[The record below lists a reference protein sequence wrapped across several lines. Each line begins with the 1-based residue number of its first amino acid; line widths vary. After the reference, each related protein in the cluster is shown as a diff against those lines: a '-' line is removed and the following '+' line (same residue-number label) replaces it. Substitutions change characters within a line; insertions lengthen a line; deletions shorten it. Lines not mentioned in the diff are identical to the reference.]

1 MNKGELAQKLKV
13 FFESK
18 WYAITVAA
26 LILLGHSTFYVGD
39 SLLFGGYQGYL
50 FGVPMAISL
59 CIACFVCTDAR
70 FIVMPAISILC
81 LMTAEHSPN
90 LPYFSDFYLKPQHFF
105 TIFGMVAVFV
115 GCLVWF
121 IIRNRHTVNA
131 VTWRGSI
138 FSGLVAFAIALS
150 FNGIFSRYYTIGDT
164 VFGFLFSALI
174 LLLYIF
180 FALYVKFDRS
190 AFEHFM
196 TCVLA
201 LGLLVSAEVF
211 WAYLTGGVRFE
222 NGSVVKESVLL
233 GWGIWTA
240 IGGMLIF
247 TLPAAFYFA
256 HSHRHPWIYWLL
268 GATIL
273 LATFLSQSRGALLF
287 GGISAILSVL
297 VLCFSGKNKRFNRMF
312 AVAICAVGVLGFVL
326 LFDKLTAVLQ
336 NYLTYG
342 FSDNG
347 RYEKWLTG
355 WHNFLSSPVFGA
367 GFYGNFSYSDFDK
380 GVYPYF
386 YHNTL
391 VQMLAAGG
399 IVGIAGYLY
408 HRFTT
413 VRIAVLRPNP
423 EKTYIGLCLLSLM
436 SFCLLDVLFFN
447 AYPTVLYAL
456 MILYMEKSDSVQ

>member
-1 MNKGELAQKLKV
+1 MNREAITQRLKA

-18 WYAITVAA
+18 WFAVAVAA
-26 LILLGHSTFYVGD
+26 LILLGHCTIYVGD
-39 SLLFGGYQGYL
+39 ALLFGGYQGYL
-50 FGVPMAISL
+50 FGVPLAIAL
-59 CIACFVCTDAR
+59 CFACFVCTDAR
-70 FIVMPAISILC
+70 FLVMPAISILM
-81 LMTAEHSPN
+81 LITAEHSPN

-105 TIFGMVAVFV
+105 SIIGMAVIFV

-121 IIRNRHTVNA
+121 IIRNRHEINKVE
-131 VTWRGSI
+131 WRGPI
-138 FSGLVAFAIALS
+138 FLGIAAFAVGLS
-150 FNGIFSRYYTIGDT
+150 LNGIFSRYYTVGDT
-164 VFGFLFSALI
+164 VFGFLFAALI
-174 LLLYIF
+174 VLIYIF

-190 AFEHFM
+190 SFEHFM

-201 LGLLVSAEVF
+201 LGLLISAELF

-240 IGGMLIF
+240 VGGMLIF

-256 HSHRHPWIYWLL
+256 HSHRHPWVYWLL
-268 GATIL
+268 GLTVL

-287 GGISAILSVL
+287 GGAITLFSIV
-297 VLCFSGKNKRFNRMF
+297 VLCFTGKNKRFNRIF
-312 AVAICAVGVLGFVL
+312 TGIFLFVGVVGIVL
-326 LFDKLTAVLQ
+326 LFDKLTGVLR
-336 NYLTYG
+336 NYLAYG

-347 RYEKWLTG
+347 RYEKWKTG
-355 WHNFLSSPVFGA
+355 WDNFLTSPMFGA
-367 GFYGNFSYSDFDK
+367 GFYGNFSYNDFDK

-391 VQMLAAGG
+391 IQMLAAGG
-399 IVGIAGYLY
+399 IVGLLGYLY

-413 VRIAVLRPNP
+413 VCLAIVRPNP
-423 EKTYIGLCLLSLM
+423 TKTFIGLCVLSLM

-447 AYPTVLYAL
+447 AYPTVLYTL
-456 MILYMEKSDSVQ
+456 LILYMEKSDSLS